1 MVFNFIETKIWNCT
15 SKCTYFVC
23 HVHLILVNCCVI
35 CLDTCYMLIIRSSVK
50 RGKYK
55 IPGARRVRGEA
66 SKTIYYYY
74 YLFHRNVFVWEFLI
88 CVLICV
94 RGKQDFS
101 VNFSNV
107 VYQTGKK
114 TVTTRIPRRTFENC
128 FSIIDTDRIDL
139 LIVIT
144 EFICI
149 IKWATTNF

>member
-1 MVFNFIETKIWNCT
+1 M
-15 SKCTYFVC
+15 
-23 HVHLILVNCCVI
+23 
-35 CLDTCYMLIIRSSVK
+35 K

-74 YLFHRNVFVWEFLI
+74 YYLFHRNVFVWESLI

-114 TVTTRIPRRTFENC
+114 TVTTRITDVRSRTV
-128 FSIIDTDRIDL
+128 SR
-139 LIVIT
+139 
-144 EFICI
+144 
-149 IKWATTNF
+149 